1 MSYAF
6 QVEFEAVKQLHTRAL
21 RLIACTALLSGLLI
35 LAPAAQSRRAATPS
49 LVVTFTPSGAVSVA
63 LPNGT
68 AVGSTTGTPT
78 VIPAGYYTLVLNGP
92 GECINLPL
100 WELNGPGVNIQDDML
115 GGETDTHALYAN
127 FLPNS
132 TYTWHIDRNQSIVY
146 TFKASSD
153 SAGGTLPTTSGGTGS
168 SPKNPKPTSQD
179 ITGSAVLPFRG
190 TLTGGVSAAGTLT
203 LAYKGK
209 SVASLKAGKYTIAV
223 TDKSSSSGFMVQ
235 KLKHAVMS
243 VTGLAFV
250 GKHSASVQLTAG
262 RWLFIPRH
270 GKTAYS
276 IAVFS

>member
-1 MSYAF
+1 MEFCAIRSTLRVVASTAF
-6 QVEFEAVKQLHTRAL
+6 LF
-21 RLIACTALLSGLLI
+21 GLLI
-35 LAPAAQSRRAATPS
+35 LAPAAQSRSAANPS
-49 LVVTFTPSGAVSVA
+49 LVVTFSPSGAVSVT

-68 AVGSTTGTPT
+68 SVGSTSGAPT

-100 WELNGPGVNIQDDML
+100 FELTGPGVNIQDDML

-146 TFKASSD
+146 TFKASAD
-153 SAGGTLPTTSGGTGS
+153 FVGGTLPTGS
-168 SPKNPKPTSQD
+168 SSSSGSGKTPKPTSQD

-190 TLTGGVSAAGTLT
+190 TLTGGVTARGTLT
-203 LAYKGK
+203 LVYKGK
-209 SVASLKAGKYTIAV
+209 SVSSLKAGKYTIAV
-223 TDKSSSSGFMVQ
+223 TDRSSSSGFMLQ
-235 KLKHAVMS
+235 KFKHALMS
-243 VTGLAFV
+243 VTGVAFV

-262 RWLFIPRH
+262 RWLFIPRL

-276 IAVFS
+276 VAVLS